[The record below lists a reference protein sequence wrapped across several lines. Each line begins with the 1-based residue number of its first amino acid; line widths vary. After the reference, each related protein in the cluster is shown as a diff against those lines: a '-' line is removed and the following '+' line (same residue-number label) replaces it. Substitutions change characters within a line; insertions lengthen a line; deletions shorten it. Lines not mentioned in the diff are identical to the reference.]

1 MSSKAFSK
9 GIVEIINSSKNKD
22 RVENEILHVFD
33 TLSSHKEALDV
44 FFLLQSRE
52 FMIMFWGNVSS
63 VN

>member
-22 RVENEILHVFD
+22 RVESEILHVLN

-44 FFLLQSRE
+44 FRNF
-52 FMIMFWGNVSS
+52 
-63 VN
+63 